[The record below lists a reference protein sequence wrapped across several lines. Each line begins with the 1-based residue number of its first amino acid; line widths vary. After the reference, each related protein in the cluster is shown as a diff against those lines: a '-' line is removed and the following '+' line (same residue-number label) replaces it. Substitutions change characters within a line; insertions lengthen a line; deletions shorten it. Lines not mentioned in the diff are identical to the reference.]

1 MSNSYAEI
9 DVGPDLFMVS
19 AFLST
24 YLMLELFHRLQ
35 PAFFVGN
42 FNGMNCGYL
51 TGFRFLS
58 EFGFCGRILKWV

>member
-1 MSNSYAEI
+1 
-9 DVGPDLFMVS
+9 
-19 AFLST
+19 
-24 YLMLELFHRLQ
+24 LMLELFHRLQ